1 VVADTLKVCR
11 GRMSD
16 RTGKRVL
23 IVDDLPEQRDIYATL
38 LRLHGFDVLE
48 AEDGKAAVEI
58 AVGAPPDAIVMD
70 VMLPVLDG
78 WTATRQIRADP
89 RTAQVPVIVLTARGM
104 EADRKESADAGAS
117 AFILKPCNPNDILR
131 EVRRLTD
138 GS

>member
-1 VVADTLKVCR
+1 
-11 GRMSD
+11 MSEK
-16 RTGKRVL
+16 TGKRVL

-48 AEDGKAAVEI
+48 AEDGAAAVEI
-58 AVGAPPDAIVMD
+58 AVGTPPDAIVMD

-78 WTATRQIRADP
+78 WAATRRIRADP
-89 RTAQVPVIVLTARGM
+89 RTAEVPVIVLTARGM
-104 EADRKESADAGAS
+104 EADREKSADAGAS
-117 AFILKPCNPNDILR
+117 AFIQKPCDPRDILR